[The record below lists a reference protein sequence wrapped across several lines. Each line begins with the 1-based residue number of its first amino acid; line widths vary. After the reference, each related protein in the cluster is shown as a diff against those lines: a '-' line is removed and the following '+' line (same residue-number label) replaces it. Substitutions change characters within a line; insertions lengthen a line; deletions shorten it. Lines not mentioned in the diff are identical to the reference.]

1 MPKPDVAQTSA
12 RLDVTRV
19 NTPRNIEET
28 DRFKDKVL
36 GGQGVASDKPC
47 DGQSPGKE
55 GAAVLIQLST
65 KKQDKVVDCEED
77 SA

>member
-1 MPKPDVAQTSA
+1 MSHRRPSA

-65 KKQDKVVDCEED
+65 KKQDKSSIVRKTPLEVV
-77 SA
+77 